1 MLARRRSGLIQ
12 HAPTAPAVF
21 RQTLRGSFAGALAR
35 EAKALARMD
44 HSLRHVGDLVR
55 PWRTATLVVSVLAAV
70 ELVVIVVA
78 VVIILGEP
86 VAAKLQTEAQ
96 QRASMPAA
104 PPQPKPNRTGKPAL
118 ERAETSVLVLNG
130 NGRAGAASAAGATV
144 HAKGYLVSA
153 VGNAPRTDYPR
164 SVVMYRAGYEPEA
177 RRLAKDVG
185 IGAVGPLDGMKPREL
200 MGAHIALIIG
210 G

>member
-1 MLARRRSGLIQ
+1 
-12 HAPTAPAVF
+12 V
-21 RQTLRGSFAGALAR
+21 
-35 EAKALARMD
+35 D
-44 HSLRHVGDLVR
+44 HSLKTLQLVR
-55 PWRTATLVVSVLAAV
+55 PWRTATLVVSAIAAV
-70 ELVVIVVA
+70 EFVVLIVAA
-78 VVIILGEP
+78 VVILGEP
-86 VAAKLQTEAQ
+86 VAEKLQSEAK
-96 QRASMPAA
+96 QRAASPA
-104 PPQPKPNRTGKPAL
+104 PRPQPQPSRTGKPSL
-118 ERAETSVLVLNG
+118 VREDTSVLILNG

-164 SVVMYRAGYEPEA
+164 SIVMYRTGYEPEA

-210 G
+210 E

>member
-1 MLARRRSGLIQ
+1 
-12 HAPTAPAVF
+12 
-21 RQTLRGSFAGALAR
+21 
-35 EAKALARMD
+35 MD